1 MKMEILEVIDLLE
14 DLIDKAPTIPITGK
28 VLVDREDVLDYLQEM
43 RMVYPGELK
52 KAKWVNEER
61 ERILTEAETKAAE
74 MQKNAE
80 EKIVQLIDEH
90 EITQQAYEKANEMV
104 NNAKKTSL
112 EIKED
117 CDKYA
122 NDILGDVEHRLEML
136 LNKVRE
142 DKSYYKK

>member
-1 MKMEILEVIDLLE
+1 MKILEVIDLLE

-43 RMVYPGELK
+43 RMVYPTEMK
-52 KAKWVNEER
+52 EAKWIKEER
-61 ERILTEAETKAAE
+61 ERILADAETKAAE

-80 EKIVQLIDEH
+80 EKLVQLIDEH
-90 EITQQAYEKANEMV
+90 EITQQAYEKATDMV
-104 NNAKKTSL
+104 NNAKKTSM

-122 NDILGDVEHRLEML
+122 NDILGDIERRLEML